1 MTPRPNTR
9 RRPAPPRPTPR
20 PTPGVASREAALRL
34 LIAVLLRHQPLELAM
49 EQGLAGLDDPS
60 DRGLAHAIVSATL
73 RWLPDLDAMID
84 SATPKPLPHDARA
97 RLVLRMA
104 LAQVLALGTPPH
116 AAVAT
121 ALPLVE
127 AGPRRLVHAV
137 LGRLLREGVCLPDRP
152 TLPQPYASRWLAAF
166 GPDAAHD
173 LAEALKDQPPLDICL
188 RDPSQT
194 QTYAESLGGQ
204 SLLPGHVRVPAGAP
218 VTTLPGYD
226 DGAWWVQDI
235 AAGLPA
241 RLIDARPGQ
250 SIADLCAA
258 PGGKTLQLAATGAH
272 VTAVDSSA
280 RRLERLRENL
290 ARTGLAADVVVAD
303 ATTWRPDQQFDA
315 VLLDAPCSAT
325 GTFRRHPDVLHL
337 KAGRDT
343 ADLLDLQRRLLAH
356 AATLVRPGGTLV
368 YAVCSLEAEE
378 GLAQIEQFLKAH
390 STWQRAVPSD
400 AERGPFPHTPQGDCR
415 TRPGDPAL
423 PGGCDGFFVS
433 RLRAP

>member
-1 MTPRPNTR
+1 MTPRPL
-9 RRPAPPRPTPR
+9 RRPAPPR

-49 EQGLAGLDDPS
+49 EQGLAGLDDAS

-84 SATPKPLPHDARA
+84 SATPKPLPPDARA

-104 LAQVLALGTPPH
+104 LAQALALGTPPH
-116 AAVAT
+116 AAVST

-137 LGRLLREGVCLPDRP
+137 LGRLLRENVRLPDRP
-152 TLPQPYASRWLAAF
+152 TLPQPYASRWRAVF
-166 GPDAAHD
+166 GPEAAQC
-173 LAEALKDQPPLDICL
+173 LAEALSEQPPLDLSL
-188 RDPSQT
+188 RDPAQT
-194 QTYAESLGGQ
+194 EDYAGRLGGV
-204 SLLPGHVRVPAGAP
+204 SLLPGHVRLPAGAP
-218 VTTLPGYD
+218 VTALPGYD

-241 RLIDARPGQ
+241 RLIDASPGQ
-250 SIADLCAA
+250 RVADLCAA
-258 PGGKTLQLAATGAH
+258 PGGKTLQLAAAGAR

-280 RRLERLRENL
+280 RRLQRLKDNL
-290 ARTGLAADVVVAD
+290 ARTGLAADAVEAD
-303 ATTWRPDQQFDA
+303 VTTWRPGQTFDA
-315 VLLDAPCSAT
+315 VLLDAPCTAT

-343 ADLLDLQRRLLAH
+343 ADLLDLQSRLLAH

-368 YAVCSLEAEE
+368 YAVCSLEDEE
-378 GLAQIEQFLKAH
+378 GLAQIERFLEEHAGWRRDRP
-390 STWQRAVPSD
+390 TD
-400 AERGPFPHTPQGDCR
+400 AERGPFPLTPQGDIL
-415 TRPGDPAL
+415 TRPGAPTL
-423 PGGCDGFFVS
+423 PGGCDGFFVA